1 MNPALAQWSVAI
13 LVAGGGVGAAL
24 RYLLDTVL
32 RERAG
37 LAAGTSTMVVNT
49 LGCLAAGVGG
59 AGLVITAVDTAQ
71 QWPFTVLIA
80 LCAGFTTFSAASLDA
95 WRALSARSFGRAA
108 AWTAGQLLAC
118 GVAFTLAYAA
128 THTIAAATAG

>member
-1 MNPALAQWSVAI
+1 MNPALAQWSLVI

-24 RYLLDTVL
+24 RYLVDTLL

-37 LAAGTSTMVVNT
+37 LAAGTSTMLVNT

-59 AGLVITAVDTAQ
+59 AGLVITALDTSQ
-71 QWPFTVLIA
+71 QWPFTALIA
-80 LCAGFTTFSAASLDA
+80 LCAGFTTFSTASLDA
-95 WRALSARSFGRAA
+95 WRALAERSFGRAA

-118 GVAFTLAYAA
+118 GVAFTLAYGL
-128 THTIAAATAG
+128 THTLAAAR